1 MRAREW
7 TVAAAFGDPTEYD
20 VPALPTWRVERG
32 DGGGLAFAAA
42 DRDEPFIAAERP
54 VRVRR

>member
-32 DGGGLAFAAA
+32 DDGVLAFAAV

>member
-7 TVAAAFGDPTEYD
+7 AVAAAFGDPAEYD
-20 VPALPTWRVERG
+20 VPVLPTWRVERG
-32 DGGGLAFAAA
+32 DDGDLAFASGG
-42 DRDEPFIAAERP
+42 RDDPFITAKRP